1 MTYTGGD
8 PMTAWA
14 HRRAA
19 EDARRRAHPWPDVE
33 YLEPTRCD
41 HAGIRILTR
50 GVVCGDCG
58 RAWWQAEA
66 RATRRPSKR
75 RGRVP
80 VPWSGVEGVTRL
92 PARDRQAEDVFERA
106 RGTMHGFEDKTSG
119 GAGGGWPRGF
129 PAYSADDVLTP
140 EDLQRIWAEFQRG
153 RRS

>member
-41 HAGIRILTR
+41 HASVRVLTL
-50 GVVCGDCG
+50 GVVCGGPCG

-66 RATRRPSKR
+66 RRTRRTSKR

-80 VPWSGVEGVTRL
+80 SPWSGVEGVTRL
-92 PARDRQAEDVFERA
+92 PPRDRQAEDVFERA
-106 RGTMHGFEDKTSG
+106 RGQMHEDPRTTER
-119 GAGGGWPRGF
+119 GWPRGF

-140 EDLQRIWAEFQRG
+140 EDLERIWAEFQRT
-153 RRS
+153 RRA